1 MFADIGCPFAHAGLR
16 AFVTHRRE
24 RGLTEPR
31 LLVRAW
37 PLELVN
43 EAPHSAS
50 HLAPEIAA
58 LREDAAPDLFAGF
71 DPEDFPT
78 STLGAMAAAAAA
90 YRAGPEQGE
99 VFSLA
104 VRDAL
109 WEHGMDISDPEVL
122 EHLAKQLG
130 APTAT
135 AEDEAQV
142 RADLAEGRRRGVTG
156 SPHFFTGADDFF
168 CPSLDITNEHGE
180 MEVRF
185 DRAGFQRFVAA
196 VFA

>member
-16 AFVTHRRE
+16 SFVTHRRE
-24 RGLTEPR
+24 RGLAEPR

-43 EAPHSAS
+43 DAPHSPS
-50 HLAPEIAA
+50 HLAPEIEA

-71 DPEDFPT
+71 DPEDFPAT
-78 STLGAMAAAAAA
+78 TLGAMAAAAAA

-109 WEHGMDISDPEVL
+109 WEHGLDISDPEVL
-122 EHLAKQLG
+122 EHLASQLG
-130 APTAT
+130 APRAS

-142 RADLAEGRRRGVTG
+142 LADLADGRRRGVTG
-156 SPHFFTGADDFF
+156 SPHFFTGTDDFF

-185 DRAGFQRFVAA
+185 DRAGFERFVAT
-196 VFA
+196 VFG